1 MAKYK
6 ILLLTVIIVISGNNF
21 LFAQQGGGGGGEE
34 NAEQFELEKVEFQG
48 NNSIPG
54 STLETVIA
62 SKATP
67 NWFFKFLHKI
77 SSSIGLPPE
86 YFDSL
91 KIPEDMKAL
100 ERFYRDNGYFKAKFS
115 DEYHIDRKKKEAVLI
130 YHINEG
136 PDFKVRNYSY
146 QGLDSIPY
154 EYKQK
159 ISADYTVDSAKTF
172 SKSLVDQET
181 KPLITFLRDNGYM
194 MADISRPNVYVYP
207 DSDYVDVKIGVN
219 TGRRYRID
227 SLEVEKKGPGKGYV
241 EDGLIAKIVS
251 ITPGDYYSNDEKQRA
266 QVRLY
271 RTNLFSSVLISGVVP
286 DTNKSLVNLHITGD
300 ITQMNDLS
308 PEIIINNQES
318 AFNVGLGATYTRK
331 NFLGNA
337 RTFTLGGSFAVQDIF
352 NIDYSKIFGFVT
364 SIRDT
369 SILGYVDLRATVEQP
384 FLFNRRIS
392 SKIEGYFTINKQKQY
407 RSLIYGTKLS
417 LDFELPKFVYFNSLV
432 TYYTAERTVD
442 NLLEDY
448 VRKVIQDNAKSTDVP
463 LTPAREDSI
472 VANLR
477 SSRNITS
484 IIGADLGANKTND
497 LMFPTKGYNLSL
509 TVEEGNLLPSIFKRL
524 GASYINVRSQFYR
537 LQSSISYFPNI
548 YNSAV
553 NAFGIKFKVGYLQTY
568 QGTKNDVPLNMLF
581 TAGGSNSVRGWR
593 SRQLIPRAA
602 TLPSLT
608 AADFQN
614 LFLRSIPV
622 GGTFLME
629 GSFETRN
636 RFFGSFGGA
645 AFMDYGNTFTGY
657 DTFSFNKLAVAVGL
671 GLRYY
676 SSFAP
681 IRVDFG
687 IKAYDPYSKKAFL
700 NLYDSGAFFRDFFEV
715 HLGIGEAF

>member
-1 MAKYK
+1 MTIYK
-6 ILLLTVIIVISGNNF
+6 ILLLAFVIVASGNNF
-21 LFAQQGGGGGGEE
+21 LFAQAGNQE
-34 NAEQFELEKVEFQG
+34 NVEQYELVNIEFHG

-54 STLETVIA
+54 SVLETVIS

-67 NWFFKFLHKI
+67 NWFYKFLHKI
-77 SSSIGLPPE
+77 SSSLGLPPE

-100 ERFYRDNGYFKAKFS
+100 EKYYRDNGFFKGKFS
-115 DEYHIDRKKKEAVLI
+115 NAYNIDKNKKEVTLI
-130 YHINEG
+130 YNIIEG
-136 PDFKVRNYSY
+136 SDFKIRSFSY
-146 QGLDSIPY
+146 QGLDSLPV
-154 EYKQK
+154 EFKRK
-159 ISADYTVDSAKTF
+159 ILNDYSVDTTKMF
-172 SKSLVDQET
+172 SRTLVDQET
-181 KPLITFLRDNGYM
+181 KPVITFLRDNGYM
-194 MADISRPNVYVYP
+194 NADIRRPDVYVFT
-207 DSDYVDVKIGVN
+207 DSGFVDINVGVVP
-219 TGRRYRID
+219 GRRYTVD
-227 SLEVEKKGPGKGYV
+227 SLEVHKKGPGKEYV
-241 EDGLIAKIVS
+241 ENTLLKKIVS
-251 ITPGDYYSNDEKQRA
+251 IKPGDYYSADEKQRA

-286 DTNKSLVNLHITGD
+286 DSNKNLVNLDITGD

-318 AFNVGLGATYTRK
+318 AFNVGLGTTYTRK

-337 RTFTLGGSFAVQDIF
+337 RTFTLGGSFAVQDVF

-384 FLFNRRIS
+384 FLFDRRIT
-392 SKIEGYFTINKQKQY
+392 SKLEGYFTINKQKQY
-407 RSLIYGTKLS
+407 RSLIYGTKIS
-417 LDFELPKFVYFNSLV
+417 LDFELPRKVYFNSLI
-432 TYYTAERTVD
+432 TSYTAEKTVD

-448 VRKVIQDNAKSTDVP
+448 VRTVIKNNAVSTDVP
-463 LTPAREDSI
+463 LTPSEVDSI
-472 VANLR
+472 VNNLR

-484 IIGADLGANKTND
+484 IIGAEIGANKTND

-509 TVEEGNLLPSIFKRL
+509 TAEEGNLLPSIIKRL

-537 LQSSISYFPNI
+537 MQTSLSYFPNV
-548 YNSAV
+548 YNSPV
-553 NAFGIKFKVGYLQTY
+553 NAFGIKFTLGYLQTY
-568 QGTKNDVPLNMLF
+568 EGTKNDVPLNRLF

-593 SRQLIPRAA
+593 ARQLIPRAA
-602 TLPSLT
+602 NIPILT

-614 LFLRSIPV
+614 MFLRNIPV

-636 RFFGSFGGA
+636 RFVGSFGGA
-645 AFMDYGNTFTGY
+645 AFVDYGNTFMGY
-657 DTFSFNKLAVAVGL
+657 ENFRFNQLAVAVGA

-681 IRVDFG
+681 IRLDIG
-687 IKAYDPYSKKAFL
+687 LKAYDPYERKAFM
-700 NLYDSGAFFRDFFEV
+700 NLYKNRRFFKNFVEIHF
-715 HLGIGEAF
+715 GIGEAF